1 MRFSNT
7 TALAFV
13 LVGSVLADPGV
24 SPASVSKD
32 ADPGTSFNVNKVVTT
47 PEILPK
53 PDVVLLIDVTGSMGG
68 SIENL
73 KTNLVNVISDVS
85 RAQPNA
91 QFAVASFGDFGD
103 PNRFQVD
110 QALTSNAFALQNA
123 VNSLKA
129 GFGGDESEDWINALF
144 QLSTTAITF
153 RGESSRIIVL
163 VSDAPSHEPSNGHTL
178 EGDTI
183 AALMGKTIRVI
194 GVNVGAGQLDKLGQ
208 ATKVTTATGGV
219 IVDSAVDTVTK
230 AIVSGL
236 KNLEV
241 TVKPDVVSCDVGLTV
256 KFAPTQTKVSSGAVV
271 TFHETA
277 KVADDATQGD
287 TLQCFVRFLLNDTP
301 GGNTFIQRV
310 AVAVNQMGCFTCD
323 PHPGKNLC
331 HSTTS
336 CAPTP
341 YGTMCLTRPGYKA
354 DGTDDDN
361 VKVQWRMKWPGHEHR
376 VAVVPGTSADT
387 LCSPKHTGPD
397 VCKEVKVADCKAAAA
412 PEAPEL
418 GDRPIV
424 MIEQGATAEA
434 AFNAVDGTVNNM
446 TTTGVFSYRKPNP
459 YTGGDTAEE

>member
-1 MRFSNT
+1 MRFSNA
-7 TALAFV
+7 TALAFA

-32 ADPGTSFNVNKVVTT
+32 ADPGTSFNVDKVVTT

-53 PDVVLLIDVTGSMGG
+53 PDVVLLIDVTASMTG
-68 SIENL
+68 SIENI

-85 RAQPNA
+85 RVQPNA
-91 QFAVASFGDFGD
+91 QFAVASFGDFRD

-110 QALTSNAFALQNA
+110 QALTSDPLALQNA

-129 GFGGDESEDWINALF
+129 ELGEDEPEDWINALF
-144 QLSTTAITF
+144 QLSTGAVTF
-153 RGESSRIIVL
+153 RDGSSRIIVL

-178 EGDTI
+178 DGDTI
-183 AALMGKTIRVI
+183 VALEGKTIRVI
-194 GVNVGAGQLDKLGQ
+194 GVNVGVKHLDQLGQ
-208 ATKVTTATGGV
+208 ATKVTTATGGA
-219 IVDSAVDTVTK
+219 IIDSAVDTVTQ

-236 KNLEV
+236 KNLDV

-256 KFAPTQTKVSSGAVV
+256 EFAPTEIKVSSGAVV

-277 KVADDATQGD
+277 KVADDATQD
-287 TLQCFVRFLLNDTP
+287 ATLQCFVRFLLNGTP

-310 AVAVNQMGCFTCD
+310 AVAVNQMGCFTCV
-323 PHPGKNLC
+323 PQPGKNLC
-331 HSTTS
+331 HPTTS

-361 VKVQWRMKWPGHEHR
+361 IKVQWRMKWPVPGHEHR

-387 LCSPKHTGPD
+387 LCDPKNTGPD

-412 PEAPEL
+412 APE
-418 GDRPIV
+418 
-424 MIEQGATAEA
+424 GARLDDTDQK
-434 AFNAVDGTVNNM
+434 VI
-446 TTTGVFSYRKPNP
+446 
-459 YTGGDTAEE
+459 GGGEL